1 MITVE
6 EVRAFLQSAGSDYA
20 DEQIAESI
28 TLATGRVKKL
38 LNVENLPQTPEVKRA
53 LLYLAVAELASHVNL
68 FYRKDGGEY
77 LRVKDLVAEAERLLK
92 VIPKGGYVRWQ
103 AM

>member
-1 MITVE
+1 MISVE
-6 EVRAFLQSAGSDYA
+6 EVKAFLQSAGSDYS

-28 TLATGRVKKL
+28 TLAVNRTKKL
-38 LNVENLPQTPEVKRA
+38 LRTEDLPETPEVKRA

-77 LRVKDLVAEAERLLK
+77 LRVKDLVSEAERLLK
-92 VIPKGGYVRWQ
+92 VVPRGGYMRWQ
-103 AM
+103 TI